1 MLTLKKNYV
10 TEAINLKNYPLNDND
25 SIVVMF
31 SKTKGL
37 MKAIAKG
44 AKRPKSKLGAR
55 VQMFIANKLMLN
67 EGRNFDNIAEATSL
81 NTFSKIRNDIDKLT
95 YAMYVSECVN
105 SFCSKQFNQDENYA
119 EIYNLIYSVYNKIAE
134 CKTKE
139 QVILSVLKF
148 QIKFMN
154 ILGWGIDFENC
165 SKCQKPLENNAVF
178 SYNLGSFLCPDCL
191 KSENDF
197 SNIKVHEKIRLFL
210 SEISKVDFNVET
222 KYDELVN
229 IAVLEKCFNFMKK
242 YMDNISHKKTKVFEV
257 LDSFNIEYKQV
268 QNG

>member
-1 MLTLKKNYV
+1 MKKQFT

-37 MKAIAKG
+37 MRAIAKG

-55 VQMFIANKLMLN
+55 IQMFIANKLMLS

-81 NTFSKIRNDIDKLT
+81 NTFSKIRGDFDKLT

-105 SFCSKQFNQDENYA
+105 SFCSKQFNQDENCC
-119 EIYNLIYSVYNKIAE
+119 EIYDLIYGVYNKLASAE
-134 CKTKE
+134 TKE
-139 QVILSVLKF
+139 SLMLSVLKF
-148 QIKFMN
+148 QIKFLN
-154 ILGWGIDFENC
+154 LLGWGIDFEVC
-165 SKCQKPLENNAVF
+165 SVCQKKLEDSVF
-178 SYNLGSFLCPDCL
+178 SYNLGGFLCPDCF
-191 KSENDF
+191 KSENN
-197 SNIKVHEKIRLFL
+197 SQNVKVHEKIRLFL
-210 SEISKVDFNVET
+210 AEISKTDFNLET
-222 KYDELVN
+222 KYDNLVN
-229 IAVLEKCFNFMKK
+229 LVVLDKCFNFMKK

-257 LDSFNIEYKQV
+257 LDSFNTEYKAV